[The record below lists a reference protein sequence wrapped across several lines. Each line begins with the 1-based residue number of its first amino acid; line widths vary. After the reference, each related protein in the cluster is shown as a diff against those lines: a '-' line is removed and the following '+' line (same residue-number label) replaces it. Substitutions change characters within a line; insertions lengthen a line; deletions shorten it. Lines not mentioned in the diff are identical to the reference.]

1 MSGNRENAD
10 DLFQETLMKAWKFF
24 PKNPDMLKINSW
36 LFSIA
41 HNVIIDYYRKIKPDI
56 NFIEETFSASMQ
68 DLPDENLIGTE
79 TGKQIEEIV
88 KKLPLKQKRALVLRI
103 NGGLKYKEIA
113 EIMNEPLNTVL
124 SHINYALKKIRKEL
138 EENNAA

>member
-10 DLFQETLMKAWKFF
+10 DLFQETLLKAWKFF
-24 PKNPDMLKINSW
+24 PKNPDMFKINSW

-41 HNVIIDYYRKIKPDI
+41 HNVIVDYYRKIKPDN
-56 NFIEETFSASMQ
+56 NFIEETFSGSMQ
-68 DLPDENLIGTE
+68 NLPDENLIGTE

>member
-10 DLFQETLMKAWKFF
+10 DLFQETLLKAWKFF
-24 PKNPDMLKINSW
+24 PQKPDMLKINSW

-41 HNVIIDYYRKIKPDI
+41 HNVIVDHYRKLKSDI
-56 NFIEETFSASMQ
+56 NFTEDAFSGSIQ
-68 DLPDENLIGTE
+68 NLPDENLIGSE

-113 EIMNEPLNTVL
+113 DIMNEPLNTVL